1 MRDRE
6 FNKIRDLKITPNY
19 LSGPDGSCLVEMGNT
34 KIIVT
39 AMIED
44 KVPFFL
50 KGQGVGWLS
59 AEYSMIPG
67 STQRRKPRDI
77 SRGKIDGRS
86 QEIQRLIGR
95 SLRSAIDLTLIG
107 ERTIWID
114 CDVISADGGTR
125 TLSVTGG
132 FVALKL
138 AVNKYL
144 KEKLIFANP
153 IKRKVA
159 AISLGKVYG
168 RLMVDLDFNDDSKA
182 DVDMNIVMD
191 EDHNIIEIQGTSE
204 KTPLKIKELDE
215 LVKLSEETIDEIMK
229 IVEDTVPSNNYL
241 VLSTDN
247 VHKIK
252 EMESILSDIDLIV
265 ESKSDV
271 GLQDLQVDE
280 DQETLE
286 GNARKKAE
294 EISKLVGYKNVISDD
309 TGLFVNALNGEP
321 GVHSARYCGDHDD
334 KKNIE
339 KILEKLQDKED
350 RSAYFQTSIALV
362 EPNKEIKLFSGR
374 IDGTIAY
381 EERGE
386 EGFGYDSVFIPNGY
400 DKTFAELGEE
410 EKNKISHRAIATEN
424 LKSYLKY
431 KYRNN

>member
-1 MRDRE
+1 MRDRD

-95 SLRSAIDLTLIG
+95 SLRSAIDLSLIG
-107 ERTIWID
+107 EKTIWID

-138 AVNKYL
+138 AINKYL
-144 KEKLIFANP
+144 KEKLFYANP
-153 IKRKVA
+153 IRRKVA

-168 RLMVDLDFNDDSKA
+168 RLLVDLDFNDDSKA

-215 LVKLSEETIDEIMK
+215 LIKLAEETIDEIMK
-229 IVEDTVPSNNYL
+229 IVEETVPSENYL

-252 EMESILSDIDLIV
+252 EMESILSDVDLII

-271 GLQDLQVDE
+271 GLENLEVDE

-294 EISKLVGYKNVISDD
+294 EIAKLVGYKNVISDD
-309 TGLFVNALNGEP
+309 TGLFVNALDGEP

-362 EPNKEIKLFSGR
+362 EPNKEVKLFSGR
-374 IDGTIAY
+374 IDGTIAF

-386 EGFGYDSVFIPNGY
+386 EGFGYDSVFIPKGY
-400 DKTFAELGEE
+400 DKTFAELGDE

-431 KYRNN
+431 KYRKN

>member
-95 SLRSAIDLTLIG
+95 SLRSAIDLSLIG

-204 KTPLKIKELDE
+204 KSPLKIKELDE

-339 KILEKLQDKED
+339 KILEKLQGKED

>member
-1 MRDRE
+1 MRDRD

-95 SLRSAIDLTLIG
+95 SLRSAIDLSLIG

-138 AVNKYL
+138 AINKYL
-144 KEKLIFANP
+144 KEKLLFANP
-153 IKRKVA
+153 IKRRVA

-168 RLMVDLDFNDDSKA
+168 RLLVDLDFNDDSKA
-182 DVDMNIVMD
+182 DVDINIVMD

-215 LVKLSEETIDEIMK
+215 LVKLAEETIDEIMK
-229 IVEDTVPSNNYL
+229 IVEDTVPSENYL

-252 EMESILSDIDLIV
+252 EMESILSDVDLII

-271 GLQDLQVDE
+271 GLENLEVDE

-294 EISKLVGYKNVISDD
+294 EIAKLVGYKNVISDD
-309 TGLFVNALNGEP
+309 TGLFVNALDGEP

-339 KILEKLQDKED
+339 KILGKLQDKED
-350 RSAYFQTSIALV
+350 RNAYFQTSIALV
-362 EPNKEIKLFSGR
+362 EPNKEVKLFSGR
-374 IDGTIAY
+374 IDGTIAF
-381 EERGE
+381 EEKGE
-386 EGFGYDSVFIPNGY
+386 EGFGYDSVFIPKGY
-400 DKTFAELGEE
+400 DKTFAELGDE

-431 KYRNN
+431 KYRKN

>member
-95 SLRSAIDLTLIG
+95 SLRSAIDLSLIG

-204 KTPLKIKELDE
+204 KSPLKIKELDE

-271 GLQDLQVDE
+271 GLQYLQVDE